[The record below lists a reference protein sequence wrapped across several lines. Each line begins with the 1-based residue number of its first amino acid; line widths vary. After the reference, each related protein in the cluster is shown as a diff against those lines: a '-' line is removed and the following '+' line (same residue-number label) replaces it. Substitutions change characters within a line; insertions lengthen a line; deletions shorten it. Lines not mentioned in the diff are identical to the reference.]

1 MDATRL
7 IRGAVAAAIA
17 LGAGI
22 APACAQNFPT
32 RPIHLIVSFPPGGPA
47 DISARAISEGL
58 GVLLGQPVVVENRP
72 GAGAVAAM
80 QALLSAPP
88 DGHTLMM
95 ASNVLSTGKFLYKS
109 VTFDPLKDV
118 RAVVG
123 VSKSPHLVVVSPN
136 FHGDRIND
144 LIKLAKEQPGKLNC
158 ATAGAGTMP
167 HLGAELFQQVT
178 GTQMTLVPYKGSG
191 AALPAVMGGQVD
203 VYFDIMF
210 SAATLVKAGKLKAL
224 GVTGLQRADAFP
236 DVPTLDEQGIKGY
249 ELYSTFGVIARSGTP
264 DSIVAQLNE
273 AVNKVL
279 STPSVRERLA
289 ALGAT
294 PIGGAPRVFQA
305 MIDNDYQVW
314 GKVIHAA
321 GIMPE

>member
-1 MDATRL
+1 MRATRL
-7 IRGAVAAAIA
+7 IAALFAAALTLAVA
-17 LGAGI
+17 
-22 APACAQNFPT
+22 PVHAQSFPSK
-32 RPIHLIVSFPPGGPA
+32 PVHLIVSFPPGGPA
-47 DISARAISEGL
+47 DISARAISDGL
-58 GVLLGQPVVVENRP
+58 SVLLGQPVMVENRP

-80 QALLSAPP
+80 QALLSAPA
-88 DGHTLMM
+88 DGHTLML

-109 VTFDPLKDV
+109 VGFDPLKDV

-123 VSKSPHLVVVSPN
+123 VSKSPHLVVVAPGFNGS
-136 FHGDRIND
+136 GIND
-144 LIKLAKEQPGKLNC
+144 LIRLAKEQPGKLNC

-178 GTQMTLVPYKGSG
+178 ATRMTLIPYKGSG

-249 ELYSTFGVIARSGTP
+249 ELYSTFGVIAPGGTP
-264 DSIVAQLNE
+264 DPVVAQLNE
-273 AVNKVL
+273 AINKVL
-279 STPSVRERLA
+279 ATPSVRERLA

-294 PIGGAPRVFQA
+294 PIGGPPRVFQA
-305 MIDNDYQVW
+305 MIDGDYHTW
-314 GKVIHAA
+314 GRVIRAA
-321 GIMPE
+321 GIAPE